1 MAKSFAR
8 ALILTAACCALKQL
22 LLPAFMLPQAP
33 GRREALLL
41 GAGASAGVLAS
52 QAAWADAQGEPTL
65 MLWRYG
71 PYIAGLETK
80 IESGDLKAVLK
91 AERKFELLNTYW
103 RNKSKKERKVS
114 DLTEQIMIAAEKGDK
129 AKVKTL
135 FTEYKA
141 FDNWT
146 EFLNLPPADTTY
158 VGTLQKGMGGGIKE
172 ASTLQE
178 MVKVN
183 Y

>member
-1 MAKSFAR
+1 MARMLPK
-8 ALILTAACCALKQL
+8 L
-22 LLPAFMLPQAP
+22 LLLAGACVVARVLCPAFIQPSVA
-33 GRREALLL
+33 RREVILAGS
-41 GAGASAGVLAS
+41 GAAAATLAS
-52 QAAWADAQGEPTL
+52 SAAWADAQGEPTL

-71 PYIAGLETK
+71 PYIAGLESA
-80 IESGDLKAVLK
+80 IDSGDLKKVLK

-114 DLTEQIMIAAEKGDK
+114 DLTEQIMIAAEKGDT

-135 FTEYKA
+135 YTEYLA

-146 EFLNLPPADTTY
+146 EFLKLPPADTTY

-172 ASTLQE
+172 STTPQE
-178 MVKVN
+178 MAKVN
-183 Y
+183 YGA